1 MAPRAAWGLISDT
14 FNEWMQGEV
23 SRFAAS
29 LAFYTLFSLG
39 PILIILLS
47 ILGALYG
54 EDVAREEI
62 VNRSG
67 WLIGARGVQTVSTV
81 LDAARNSSGAA
92 TFVGVFALLFGATAV
107 FVNLQDAL
115 NAIWGV
121 APRPG
126 WRIWPFFR
134 KRLLSFLMILGLGSI
149 LLLSFL
155 VSTAIAT
162 LREYAGSSLPA
173 AGKSLAVADFML
185 WLAVLTLSFGV
196 IYKVLPDVH
205 IEWHDVW
212 IGAAAAALLF
222 TIGRTFIGIYL
233 ARSALESTFGAAGSL
248 VMFLIWIYYSAQ
260 IFLLCSEFTQVYAK
274 RRGFGIVPDE
284 NAVRVVKRYV

>member
-81 LDAARNSSGAA
+81 LDAAHNSSGAA

-162 LREYAGSSLPA
+162 LREYAGSALPA

-260 IFLLCSEFTQVYAK
+260 IFLLCSEFTQVYAR

>member
-1 MAPRAAWGLISDT
+1 MTPRTAWGLISDT
-14 FNEWMQGEV
+14 FNEWMEGEV

-47 ILGALYG
+47 VLGALYG
-54 EDVAREEI
+54 EDVARTEI
-62 VNRSG
+62 VDQSA
-67 WLIGARGVQTVSTV
+67 WIIGSRGVQIVSTA
-81 LDAARNSSGAA
+81 LDAVRTSTGTA
-92 TFVGVFALLFGATAV
+92 TTIGIFGLLFGATAV

-115 NAIWGV
+115 NTIWGV

-134 KRLLSFLMILGLGSI
+134 KRLLSFLMILGLGSM

-155 VSTAIAT
+155 VSTAIAA
-162 LREYAGSSLPA
+162 LREYAGSALPV
-173 AGKSLAVADFML
+173 AGKSLAYADFVL
-185 WLAVLTLSFGV
+185 WFGLLTVSFAV
-196 IYKVLPDVH
+196 IYKVLPDAH

-222 TIGRTFIGIYL
+222 TIGRTLIGVYL
-233 ARSALESTFGAAGSL
+233 ARSAFASTFGAAGSL
-248 VMFLIWIYYSAQ
+248 VVFLIWIYYSAQ

-274 RRGFGIVPDE
+274 RRGPGIIPDA
-284 NAVRVVKRYV
+284 NAVRVVKSYV